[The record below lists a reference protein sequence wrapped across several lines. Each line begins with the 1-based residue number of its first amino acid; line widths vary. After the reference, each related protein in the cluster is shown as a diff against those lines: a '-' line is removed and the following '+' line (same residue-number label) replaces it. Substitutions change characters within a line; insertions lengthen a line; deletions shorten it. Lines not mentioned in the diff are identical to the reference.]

1 MAGVPNTARPDVDAL
16 VLDTTALFADLPME
30 GVQFRTLFHSLVRLD
45 LELVVPQ
52 LVLDEA
58 ARHFARKR
66 DAAIAKVRE
75 GHRDLRRV
83 VGMHEASAATLDES
97 RWQYRFSESKNW
109 PPPVTVLGYPSVD
122 HQTVARRELA
132 DRKPFNGEGKGYR
145 DALIWLSTV
154 EYLRGNTKRV
164 VLVTANTKDFTRD
177 GELHPDLLAD
187 LTAASID
194 PARLVVCARLDEFNE
209 RYVVPFLE
217 PMEKMRL
224 DLEQGRLPGLD
235 LKNWLSERILGALSP
250 SVLAGVAYPEDEGHV
265 TTSHLRE
272 LDQLRVTD
280 VHALDE
286 GVFRISFVVRAV
298 LYLMVERPDAFR
310 EFLSPP
316 RVAGGPSTL
325 RKSVKVAREYLNAT
339 IFVEGEC
346 IWVAADQAVDSL
358 EIVQIE
364 GAEGGVEIY
373 ADRGADD

>member
-1 MAGVPNTARPDVDAL
+1 MAGVPNAARPDVDAL

-66 DAAIAKVRE
+66 D
-75 GHRDLRRV
+75 
-83 VGMHEASAATLDES
+83 
-97 RWQYRFSESKNW
+97 
-109 PPPVTVLGYPSVD
+109 
-122 HQTVARRELA
+122 
-132 DRKPFNGEGKGYR
+132 R
-145 DALIWLSTV
+145 DALIWLSIV
-154 EYLRGNTKRV
+154 EYLHGNTKRV
-164 VLVTANTKDFTRD
+164 VLVTANTKDFTRE
-177 GELHPDLLAD
+177 GELHPDLVAD
-187 LTAASID
+187 LKAASID

-235 LKNWLSERILGALSP
+235 LKNWLSQRILGALSP

-298 LYLMVERPDAFR
+298 LYLMVERPDALR

-373 ADRGADD
+373 ADRGADDD